1 MLPVKIRIQANT
13 AAPNGTS
20 TVVHRMNDAEVNKE
34 LSLIENSAIPVDIL
48 SIKEYAPKTN
58 APLSPRSP
66 ITSEMSV
73 IAVFSIR
80 T

>member
-1 MLPVKIRIQANT
+1 MLPVKIRIQAKT
-13 AAPNGTS
+13 AAQKGTS

-34 LSLIENSAIPVDIL
+34 FSLIENSAIPVDIL

-58 APLSPRSP
+58 APLSPLRP
-66 ITSEMSV
+66 ITSEISV